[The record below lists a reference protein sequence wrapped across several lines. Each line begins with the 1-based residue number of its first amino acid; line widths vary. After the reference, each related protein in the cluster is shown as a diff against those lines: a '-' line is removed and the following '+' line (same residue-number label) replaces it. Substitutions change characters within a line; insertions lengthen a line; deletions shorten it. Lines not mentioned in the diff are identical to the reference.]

1 MFEADGYLKTADGV
15 APKTERRQLPILRKK
30 ERKNPLKV
38 EFEIK
43 SANHLPP
50 TLHSVR
56 LSPCS
61 AYNFRMWDSA
71 SRSSRYTL
79 SSWCFFLSP
88 EWKVRPRLEPN
99 LPVCL
104 QVKILS
110 RGVEINDKAGPGLN
124 FRRIRTASEDAPS
137 LVYDGIWK
145 RLL

>member
-1 MFEADGYLKTADGV
+1 MRTISECGIQHRDHQDTHYLAGV
-15 APKTERRQLPILRKK
+15 
-30 ERKNPLKV
+30 
-38 EFEIK
+38 
-43 SANHLPP
+43 
-50 TLHSVR
+50 
-56 LSPCS
+56 
-61 AYNFRMWDSA
+61 
-71 SRSSRYTL
+71 
-79 SSWCFFLSP
+79 FFLSP

-99 LPVCL
+99 LPVRL